1 MLPCIVKILVTGSAG
16 QLGSYLV
23 EHFTDNYEVVGI
35 DKVVPKFSTSKRLT
49 VIGDLLDHD
58 LVKRLVNDKDVVI
71 HAAAQVSV
79 EKSIIAPIEDAK
91 NNILAT
97 INLLKA
103 ACEANVKRFIY
114 ISSAAVFG
122 APKYLPIDEEHPIN
136 PLSPYG
142 VSKLTGEK
150 YCTVFHN
157 LFNLPVVC
165 IRPFNIY
172 SERQDPNSPYSGV
185 ISRFIERVKNKK
197 RPVIYGD
204 GKQTRDF
211 ISVFDVVHF
220 IELVI
225 KNEKAIGGIFNCA
238 TGTQTSIDRLA
249 NIIIELRGEDMK
261 PIYEA
266 PRKGDIKES
275 YADISKAMKILGYE
289 PKIKLKDG
297 LKDMLCYE

>member
-1 MLPCIVKILVTGSAG
+1 MLPCIVKILITGSAG

-23 EHFTDNYEVVGI
+23 EHFADDYEVVGI
-35 DKVVPKFSTSKRLT
+35 DKVVPKFPISKRQT

-58 LVKRLVNDKDVVI
+58 LVRRLVSDNDIII

-103 ACEANVKRFIY
+103 ASESNAKRFIY

-122 APKYLPIDEEHPIN
+122 VPKYLPIDEEHPVD

-142 VSKLTGEK
+142 VSKLTGER
-150 YCTVFHN
+150 YCMIFHN

-172 SERQDPNSPYSGV
+172 SERQNPNSPYSGV
-185 ISRFIERVKNKK
+185 ISKFIERVKNKK

-211 ISVFDVVHF
+211 VSVFDVIHL
-220 IELVI
+220 IELAMT
-225 KNEKAIGGIFNCA
+225 NEKAVGGVFNCA
-238 TGTQTSIDRLA
+238 TGTPTSINELA
-249 NIIIELRGEDMK
+249 DIIIKLLGEDMK

-275 YADISKAMKILGYE
+275 YADISKAARILGYR
-289 PKIKLKDG
+289 PKCELKDG
-297 LKDMLCYE
+297 LKDII

>member
-1 MLPCIVKILVTGSAG
+1 LHLRQLTGSAG

-23 EHFTDNYEVVGI
+23 EHFADEYEVVGI
-35 DKVVPKFSTSKRLT
+35 DKAVPKFSISKRQT

-58 LVKRLVNDKDVVI
+58 LVRRLVSDKDIII

-103 ACEANVKRFIY
+103 ASESNAKRFIY

-122 APKYLPIDEEHPIN
+122 VPKYLPIDEGHPVN

-142 VSKLTGEK
+142 VSKLTGER
-150 YCTVFHN
+150 YCMVFHN

-172 SERQDPNSPYSGV
+172 SKRQDPNSPYSGV
-185 ISRFIERVKNKK
+185 ITKFIERVKNKK

-211 ISVFDVVHF
+211 VSVFDVVHL
-220 IELVI
+220 IELAMT
-225 KNEKAIGGIFNCA
+225 NENAIGEVFNCA
-238 TGTQTSIDRLA
+238 TGAPTSINELA
-249 NIIIELRGEDMK
+249 DIIIKLLGKDMK

-275 YADISKAMKILGYE
+275 YADISKAARILGYE
-289 PKIKLKDG
+289 PKCELKDG
-297 LKDMLCYE
+297 LKDMI